1 MIELHS
7 FEEHL
12 SNLCPEFRN
21 KKYLLGISGGIDSM
35 VMLHLFQNAQLNFA
49 VAHCNFQLRG
59 EESNRDMNFVFDA
72 VKENKCRLFETR
84 FETKTF
90 AQKNRMNIQ
99 EAARKLRYN
108 FFTETAANN
117 GFDYICTAHNRDDVV
132 ETLIMGLNRRGSLT
146 TLAGIRE
153 IENQLLRPMLDYSRA
168 EIQDYAAR
176 NMISHVEDSSN
187 ISDKYLRN
195 KIRHHLI
202 PLLEEIM
209 PGFIERAAG
218 SVSFLRDYQKYF
230 ASATETELAKFG
242 DPNKEGLDLLNL
254 IQHPSANL
262 LLMQF
267 LLGNG
272 FFPADAAEILKI
284 TNHSEPREFLAPEKT
299 LHVHRGKMIL
309 RMQDTT
315 DDTHIWY
322 IDEDLDTSMLP
333 INLKA
338 EWVVVSS
345 EDEVKTGV
353 NTVFL
358 NPDEIIFPL
367 FVRKW
372 QAGER
377 FMPMGMY
384 QQKKIGDFFTD
395 LKITV
400 AERDRAMVLHS
411 GSRIAWL
418 VGYRADERF
427 RIRSF
432 PSQALKLQIL

>member
-72 VKENKCRLFETR
+72 VKADKSRLFETR
-84 FETKTF
+84 FDTKTF

-108 FFTETAANN
+108 FFSETAATN

-209 PGFIERAAG
+209 PGFSERAAG

-230 ASATETELAKFG
+230 ASATETELAKYG
-242 DPNKEGLDLLNL
+242 DPSKEGLDLLKL

-284 TNHSEPREFLAPEKT
+284 TNHSEPKEFLTHGKK
-299 LHVHRGKMIL
+299 LLVHRGKMIL
-309 RMQDTT
+309 EETDTSE
-315 DDTHIWY
+315 DNQIWY
-322 IDEDLDTSMLP
+322 IEEDMDTRHLP
-333 INLKA
+333 FSLHLEYCQINKNDDLVCGK
-338 EWVVVSS
+338 
-345 EDEVKTGV
+345 
-353 NTVFL
+353 NTALL
-358 NPDEIIFPL
+358 NPVEINFPL
-367 FVRKW
+367 LVRKW
-372 QAGER
+372 IPGDR
-377 FMPMGMY
+377 FIPFGMT
-384 QQKKIGDFFTD
+384 QFKKVGDFFTD
-395 LKITV
+395 AKATV
-400 AERDRAMVLHS
+400 AERNSAYVLCS
-411 GSRIAWL
+411 GPHITWL
-418 VGYRADERF
+418 IGYRIDHRF
-427 RIRSF
+427 MINDI
-432 PSQALKLQIL
+432 PATVLKIELS